1 MLLIK
6 KIVNILE
13 DNRKLL
19 SQYLYMGLLKRIG
32 TVILLLFITF
42 IIYNTCITLGVD
54 YMFMMPFILWIVAIS
69 IFILVLPLKTTLLF
83 GLSPLNV
90 IKKSLNPDYDNPAI
104 IKNKNKIFS
113 TNLFR
118 KSKKNEIVENNNT
131 SLKDKWNEKYGTDP
145 SRYN

>member
-1 MLLIK
+1 
-6 KIVNILE
+6 
-13 DNRKLL
+13 
-19 SQYLYMGLLKRIG
+19 MGILKRIG
-32 TVILLLFITF
+32 TVLLLLFITF
-42 IIYNTCITLGVD
+42 IIYNICNMLGVD

-69 IFILVLPLKTTLLF
+69 IFILVLPLKTSLLF

-118 KSKKNEIVENNNT
+118 KSKKNENVENNNT
-131 SLKDKWNEKYGTDP
+131 DLKKKWDENYETDL

>member
-1 MLLIK
+1 
-6 KIVNILE
+6 
-13 DNRKLL
+13 
-19 SQYLYMGLLKRIG
+19 MGILKRIG
-32 TVILLLFITF
+32 TVLLLLFITF
-42 IIYNTCITLGVD
+42 IIYNTCNMLGVD

-69 IFILVLPLKTTLLF
+69 IFILVLPLKTSLLF

-90 IKKSLNPDYDNPAI
+90 IKKSLNTDYDNPAI

-118 KSKKNEIVENNNT
+118 KSKKNENVENNNT
-131 SLKDKWNEKYGTDP
+131 DLKKKWDENYETDL

>member
-1 MLLIK
+1 
-6 KIVNILE
+6 
-13 DNRKLL
+13 
-19 SQYLYMGLLKRIG
+19 MGILKRIG
-32 TVILLLFITF
+32 TVLLLLFITF
-42 IIYNTCITLGVD
+42 IIYNICNMLGVD

-69 IFILVLPLKTTLLF
+69 IFILVLPLKTSLLF

-90 IKKSLNPDYDNPAI
+90 IKKSLNTDYDNPAI

-118 KSKKNEIVENNNT
+118 KSKKNENVENNNT
-131 SLKDKWNEKYGTDP
+131 DLKKKWDENYETDL

>member
-1 MLLIK
+1 
-6 KIVNILE
+6 
-13 DNRKLL
+13 
-19 SQYLYMGLLKRIG
+19 MGLLKRIG

-54 YMFMMPFILWIVAIS
+54 YMFMMPFIIWIVAIS
-69 IFILVLPLKTTLLF
+69 IFILVLPLKTSLLF

-104 IKNKNKIFS
+104 IKNKKY
-113 TNLFR
+113 
-118 KSKKNEIVENNNT
+118 KKNEIIENNNT
-131 SLKDKWNEKYGTDP
+131 YLKNKWDKNYGTDL